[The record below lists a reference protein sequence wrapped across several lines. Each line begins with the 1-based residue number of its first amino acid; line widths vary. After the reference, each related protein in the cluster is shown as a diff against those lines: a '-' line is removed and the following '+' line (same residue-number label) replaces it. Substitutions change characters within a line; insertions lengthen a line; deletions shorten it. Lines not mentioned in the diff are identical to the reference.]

1 MFATISEVLVQ
12 IQQEVFAGR
21 TLLVQA
27 VSDPRQFSCLEPPR
41 GFCRA
46 AVSVAVDPV
55 FVTRVKERCLLVR

>member
-41 GFCRA
+41 GF
-46 AVSVAVDPV
+46 VEQLFP
-55 FVTRVKERCLLVR
+55 